1 MNRPKFLHPL
11 GETRHARRHR
21 RRGDAHPPA
30 SIPSAGATAA
40 PGKPNSAPVA
50 EPTPAPGA
58 AAHLP
63 TRTPDLDVQR
73 VQAAGGPLDH
83 ASYSCSCGY
92 LFSADVS
99 TSVTCPHCGTG
110 QAW

>member
-1 MNRPKFLHPL
+1 MLKPRLLHPL
-11 GETRHARRHR
+11 GEGRHTRRHR
-21 RRGDAHPPA
+21 RRR
-30 SIPSAGATAA
+30 
-40 PGKPNSAPVA
+40 SAPST
-50 EPTPAPGA
+50 EPTVIA
-58 AAHLP
+58 AEALVLP
-63 TRTPDLDVQR
+63 STSSTLTPTANLPDPDVQR
-73 VQAAGGPLDH
+73 VQEAGGPIDH

>member
-21 RRGDAHPPA
+21 RRGAAHPPA
-30 SIPSAGATAA
+30 AIPSAGAL
-40 PGKPNSAPVA
+40 KVSAPPLA
-50 EPTPAPGA
+50 PPTAPAPIGEPHPHA
-58 AAHLP
+58 RKLDA
-63 TRTPDLDVQR
+63 DVQR

-83 ASYSCSCGY
+83 ASYNCACGY

-99 TSVTCPHCGTG
+99 TSVACPHCGTN